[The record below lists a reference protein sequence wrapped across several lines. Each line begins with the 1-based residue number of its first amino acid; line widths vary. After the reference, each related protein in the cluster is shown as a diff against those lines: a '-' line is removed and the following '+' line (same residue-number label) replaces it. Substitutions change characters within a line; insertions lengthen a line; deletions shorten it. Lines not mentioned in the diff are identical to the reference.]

1 MKEEIE
7 DAIIIEKD
15 EKEFKYD
22 IKSALEY
29 YYSLNDVEQ
38 RKLENIFLKNCSEER
53 MVPVEILLQLKDSS
67 REFYNE
73 TVGEFLVKVLNSKS
87 KEKKVTKETLKEYIK
102 SLDEYDL
109 LDLEEKAVELFI
121 QETNTDINFI
131 LDMKTKSRESYD
143 NILTKYYLNVIN
155 KN

>member
-1 MKEEIE
+1 MGK
-7 DAIIIEKD
+7 
-15 EKEFKYD
+15 
-22 IKSALEY
+22 
-29 YYSLNDVEQ
+29 
-38 RKLENIFLKNCSEER
+38 
-53 MVPVEILLQLKDSS
+53 
-67 REFYNE
+67 
-73 TVGEFLVKVLNSKS
+73 FLVKVLNSKS

-109 LDLEEKAVELFI
+109 LDLEEKAIELFV

-131 LDMKTKSRESYD
+131 LDMKIKSRESYD